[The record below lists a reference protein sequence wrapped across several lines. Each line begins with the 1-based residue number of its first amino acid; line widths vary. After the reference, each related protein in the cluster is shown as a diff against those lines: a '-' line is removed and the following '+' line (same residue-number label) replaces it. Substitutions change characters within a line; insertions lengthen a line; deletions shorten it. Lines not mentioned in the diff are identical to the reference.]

1 MSARQSLISGPI
13 GGRIGARVNTE
24 SAASTRTTTTTSKC
38 APRIQTLGPLGDAQP
53 FWCNRGDIH
62 TADAVLRQSK
72 RRSDYARERERER
85 ERKREGEADRKK
97 ERKKEREGLHQI
109 TETRCTFH
117 SRDDDRLIEN
127 GSPVCT
133 DGPRRTSTMTMTT
146 TKTNRRRSTNRCTDP
161 AGHHEAGP
169 IRHER
174 PWRMCTSRA
183 GPDRHGTNRCEGNLR
198 RSRESVRERPERG
211 PISLEGTSIAPFP

>member
-72 RRSDYARERERER
+72 RRSDYAREREKERER
-85 ERKREGEADRKK
+85 ERGKERGRQIERKK
-97 ERKKEREGLHQI
+97 ERKRRVTSDHRDTLHVSQSRRRQTDRERISGVHG
-109 TETRCTFH
+109 RAAANVDN
-117 SRDDDRLIEN
+117 DDDDDE
-127 GSPVCT
+127 
-133 DGPRRTSTMTMTT
+133 DESTEID
-146 TKTNRRRSTNRCTDP
+146 K
-161 AGHHEAGP
+161 
-169 IRHER
+169 
-174 PWRMCTSRA
+174 
-183 GPDRHGTNRCEGNLR
+183 
-198 RSRESVRERPERG
+198 
-211 PISLEGTSIAPFP
+211 